1 MPSLRELQIHVMD
14 ALLGAERAPVFGL
27 IASPRGGAERRFG
40 VYANTVQGNFRD
52 ALQSTYPA
60 VRRLVGEDYFRQ
72 TAREF
77 QRRHPSRSGDL
88 LHCGQGF
95 PNFLAQLHPDDGFTY
110 LADVARLE
118 WLIQESLLAAEH
130 APLNLASLARVRPA
144 AYDGLHFELHPTL
157 RLFESRYPALAI
169 WEVNVGSDAEPPT
182 IDLRSGADQV
192 AIARH
197 RLQLQFHR
205 LSTGEHCFL
214 QAFARGECFSAAVD
228 CGVEG
233 DAAFDASAALQRFV
247 AAEAVVAFTSTV
259 KT

>member
-1 MPSLRELQIHVMD
+1 MPSLRELQFQVMD
-14 ALLGAERAPVFGL
+14 ALLSGGLPPVTEL
-27 IASPRGGAERRFG
+27 IAGSHARAERRFG

-60 VRRLVGEDYFRQ
+60 VRRLVGEDYFCQ

-77 QRRHPSRSGDL
+77 QRHHPSRSGDL
-88 LHCGQGF
+88 LHCGQEF
-95 PNFLAQLHPDDGFTY
+95 PNFLAQLHADDAFTY

-130 APLNLASLARVRPA
+130 APLDLASLARVPPA
-144 AYDGLHFELHPTL
+144 AYDGLRFELHPSL
-157 RLFESRYPALAI
+157 RLFESRYPTLAI

-182 IDLRSGADQV
+182 IDLRSGGDLI
-192 AIARH
+192 AIVRH

-205 LSTGEHCFL
+205 LSAGEHCFL
-214 QAFARGECFSAAVD
+214 RAFAQGECFSAAVD
-228 CGVEG
+228 CGGEA
-233 DAAFDASAALQRFV
+233 DAAFDASQALQRFV
-247 AAEAVVAFTSTV
+247 AAEAVVAFTSMV

>member
-1 MPSLRELQIHVMD
+1 MPSLRELQVHVMD
-14 ALLGAERAPVFGL
+14 ALLGAGLAPVTAL
-27 IASPRGGAERRFG
+27 IAGPPAGAERRLS

-95 PNFLAQLHPDDGFTY
+95 PNFLAQLHPDDGFRY

-130 APLNLASLARVRPA
+130 APLDLASLARVPPA
-144 AYDGLHFELHPTL
+144 AYDGLRFELHPAL

-169 WEVNVGSDAEPPT
+169 WEVNVGSNAEPPT
-182 IDLRSGADQV
+182 IDLRGGEDLI

-205 LSTGEHCFL
+205 LSAGEYGFL
-214 QAFARGECFSAAVD
+214 HAFARSECFSAAVD
-228 CGVEG
+228 CGGEG

-247 AAEAVVAFTSTV
+247 AAGAVVAFTSTA

>member
-1 MPSLRELQIHVMD
+1 MPSLRELQVHVMD
-14 ALLGAERAPVFGL
+14 ALLGAGLAPSLKL
-27 IASPRGGAERRFG
+27 IAGPRARAERQFG

-88 LHCGQGF
+88 SHCGQGF

-130 APLNLASLARVRPA
+130 ASLDLESLARVPPA
-144 AYDGLHFELHPTL
+144 AYDGLRFELHPAL

-182 IDLRSGADQV
+182 IDLRSGADLI

-197 RLQLQFHR
+197 RLRLQFHR
-205 LSTGEHCFL
+205 LSAGEHCFL
-214 QAFARGECFSAAVD
+214 DAIARGECFSAAVD
-228 CGVEG
+228 RAAEA
-233 DAAFDASAALQRFV
+233 DAVFDASAALQRFV
-247 AAEAVVAFTSTV
+247 AAEAVVAFTSMV

>member
-1 MPSLRELQIHVMD
+1 MPSLGELQAHVMD
-14 ALLGAERAPVFGL
+14 AVLGAGLPSVVAL
-27 IASPRGGAERRFG
+27 IAGPRARAERQFG
-40 VYANTVQGNFRD
+40 VYADTVQGNFRD

-60 VRRLVGEDYFRQ
+60 VRRLVGEDYFHQ

-77 QRRHPSRSGDL
+77 QRHHPSRSGDL
-88 LHCGQGF
+88 LHCGQRF

-130 APLNLASLARVRPA
+130 APLNLASLARVPPA
-144 AYDGLHFELHPTL
+144 AYDGLRFELHPTL

-182 IDLRSGADQV
+182 IDLRSGADLI
-192 AIARH
+192 AIVRH

-205 LSTGEHCFL
+205 LSAGEHCFL
-214 QAFARGECFSAAVD
+214 HAFARGECFRAAVD
-228 CGVEG
+228 CGG
-233 DAAFDASAALQRFV
+233 DADAAFDATAALQRFV

>member
-1 MPSLRELQIHVMD
+1 MRSLRELQIHVMD
-14 ALLGAERAPVFGL
+14 ALLGAGLAPVTAL
-27 IASPRGGAERRFG
+27 ISGPRAAAERRLG

-52 ALQSTYPA
+52 ALQSIYPA

-88 LHCGQGF
+88 SHCGQGF
-95 PNFLAQLHPDDGFTY
+95 PNFLAQLHPDDSFTY

-130 APLNLASLARVRPA
+130 ASLDLESLARVPPA
-144 AYDGLHFELHPTL
+144 AYDGLRFELHPAL

-182 IDLRSGADQV
+182 LDLRSGADLI

-197 RLQLQFHR
+197 RLRLQFHR
-205 LSTGEHCFL
+205 LSAGEHCFL
-214 QAFARGECFSAAVD
+214 DAIARGECFAAAVD
-228 CGVEG
+228 RAAEA
-233 DAAFDASAALQRFV
+233 DAVFDASAALQRFV
-247 AAEAVVAFTSTV
+247 AAEAVVAFTSMV

>member
-1 MPSLRELQIHVMD
+1 MPSLRELQVHVMD
-14 ALLGAERAPVFGL
+14 ALLGAALPSSLEL
-27 IASPRGGAERRFG
+27 IAGPVARAERQFG

-77 QRRHPSRSGDL
+77 QRHHPSRSGDL
-88 LHCGQGF
+88 SHCGQGF
-95 PNFLAQLHPDDGFTY
+95 PSFLAQLHPDDGFSY

-118 WLIQESLLAAEH
+118 WLIQESLLAPEH
-130 APLNLASLARVRPA
+130 APLDLASLARVPPA
-144 AYDGLHFELHPTL
+144 AYDDLRFELHPTL
-157 RLFESRYPALAI
+157 RLFESRYPTLAI
-169 WEVNVGSDAEPPT
+169 WQVNVGSDAEPPT
-182 IDLRSGADQV
+182 IDLRRGADLI
-192 AIARH
+192 AIVRH

-205 LSTGEHCFL
+205 LSAGEHCFL
-214 QAFARGECFSAAVD
+214 RAFARGESFRAAVA
-228 CGVEG
+228 CGGEA
-233 DAAFDASAALQRFV
+233 DAAFDATAALQRFV